1 MICFNFI
8 PWFRQWF
15 RVLYRQTEAPELK
28 RVMKSLKQRF
38 YGNNDSFEYKE
49 IIPKEIKLTDLN
61 VGLSITLD
69 HCGLLKLS
77 FIFTAKVYPRIPL
90 CPSLPA
96 DVLWGSFVTH
106 WQTNPKGRL
115 RGGYLC
121 PSSGSFVPRFLPIR
135 HPGLQ
140 YQGRHWRK
148 ASQARCSLSFSR
160 KNNPFVSGALILL

>member
-69 HCGLLKLS
+69 HAHCGLLKLS
-77 FIFTAKVYPRIPL
+77 FIFTAKVYPRIP
-90 CPSLPA
+90 
-96 DVLWGSFVTH
+96 
-106 WQTNPKGRL
+106 
-115 RGGYLC
+115 LC

>member
-15 RVLYRQTEAPELK
+15 RVLYWQTEAPELK

-61 VGLSITLD
+61 VGLSITVD
-69 HCGLLKLS
+69 HCSLLKLS
-77 FIFTAKVYPRIPL
+77 FIFTAKAYPRIP
-90 CPSLPA
+90 
-96 DVLWGSFVTH
+96 
-106 WQTNPKGRL
+106 
-115 RGGYLC
+115 LC

-160 KNNPFVSGALILL
+160 KNNPFVSVALFLL

>member
-69 HCGLLKLS
+69 HRGLLKLS
-77 FIFTAKVYPRIPL
+77 FIFTAKVYPRIP
-90 CPSLPA
+90 
-96 DVLWGSFVTH
+96 
-106 WQTNPKGRL
+106 
-115 RGGYLC
+115 LC

-148 ASQARCSLSFSR
+148 ASQARCSLSFSEKITLLFQEPWFYS
-160 KNNPFVSGALILL
+160 KNGTEKEEGYEALVLVSFLSERA